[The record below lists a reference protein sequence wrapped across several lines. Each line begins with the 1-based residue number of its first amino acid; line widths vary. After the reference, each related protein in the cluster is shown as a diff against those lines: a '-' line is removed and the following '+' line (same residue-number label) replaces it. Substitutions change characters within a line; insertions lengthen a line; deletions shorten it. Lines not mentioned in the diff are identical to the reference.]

1 MQYTGPDHAIG
12 ELRFLRADLD
22 DAVLTIT
29 LDHPARRNAINVEMA
44 LELDA
49 LLKAVHIDT
58 QVRVAVLRG
67 AGEGFCA
74 GEDLASFSDTARHGD
89 SALRAARELANDS
102 QRRGLR
108 LLPQPVI
115 ALVHGYCEGAAL
127 GLLESCD
134 IVMAADDARF
144 LLVADPDSGLA
155 AGGPSGKAIARA
167 MQPRAASYYALTG
180 ASFDGREAERNGLAT
195 RSLPPAELEAETY
208 ALARELAAKE
218 PIALRFTK
226 ETLLH
231 APDMSW
237 DGVLNFTAA
246 KFAELKLLQQGQP
259 SVRAGAIESFLAGKS
274 KPGLGNGS

>member
-12 ELRFLRADLD
+12 ELRYLQADLD
-22 DAVLTIT
+22 DAVLTIA
-29 LDHPARRNAINVEMA
+29 LNHPARRNAINVEMA
-44 LELDA
+44 LEMDA

-58 QVRVAVLRG
+58 QVRVVVLRG

-74 GEDLASFSDTARHGD
+74 GEDAASFSDTSRHEE
-89 SALRAARELANDS
+89 SALRAARAMANDS
-102 QRRGLR
+102 RVRRLR

-127 GLLESCD
+127 ALLESCD
-134 IVMAADDARF
+134 IVMAAHDARF
-144 LLVADPDSGLA
+144 MFGADPDGLVA
-155 AGGPSGKAIARA
+155 EGSSGKAIA
-167 MQPRAASYYALTG
+167 QVLLPRAASYYALTG

-195 RSLPPAELEAETY
+195 QSLPPAELEAETY
-208 ALARELAAKE
+208 ALARDLAAKE

-237 DGVLNFTAA
+237 DGVLSFTAA

-259 SVRAGAIESFLAGKS
+259 SVRAGAIESFLSGKS
-274 KPGLGNGS
+274 KPGLGA